1 MALKPLRKY
10 VEGTDIAYILNEA
23 AEKGI
28 VVRHTSSASGTGK
41 PGDANNLLEIPTNAS
56 GVPLG
61 ILATDVVSLDL
72 SRYEHL
78 ARYHRDETVVGSPVT
93 VVTHGFVYTNMWSGS
108 DPTAGAPAYYTAT
121 GKLTTTNTGSVSVGR
136 FRGVPD
142 SDGYVGV
149 DVTVRV

>member
-10 VEGTDIAYILNEA
+10 VEGTDIAHVLNEA

-28 VVRHTSSASGTGK
+28 VVRHVSTASGTGK
-41 PGDANNLLEIPTNAS
+41 PGDASNTIEIPTNAS

-72 SRYEHL
+72 SRYEHI
-78 ARYHRDETVVGSPVT
+78 ARFHRDETTLGNPVT
-93 VVTHGFVYTNMWSGS
+93 VVTHGFVYTNMWSGT
-108 DPTAGAPAYYTAT
+108 DPTPGASAYYTAT
-121 GKLTTTNTGSVSVGR
+121 GKLTTTNTGSVVVGR

-142 SDGYVGV
+142 ADDYVGV

>member
-10 VEGTDIAYILNEA
+10 IEGNDIAHVLNEA

-28 VVRHTSSASGTGK
+28 VVRHVSGSTGTGK
-41 PGDANNLLEIPTNAS
+41 PGDANNLIEIPTNAS

-61 ILATDVVSLDL
+61 ILATDVVSIDL
-72 SRYEHL
+72 SRYEHI
-78 ARYHRDETVVGSPVT
+78 ARYHRDEVPVGSPVT

-108 DPTAGAPAYYTAT
+108 DPTPGASAYYTAT
-121 GKLTTTNTGSVSVGR
+121 GKLTSTNTGSVVVGR
-136 FRGVPD
+136 FRGAPD

>member
-10 VEGTDIAYILNEA
+10 VEGTDIAHVLNEA

-28 VVRHTSSASGTGK
+28 VVRHVSTASGTGK
-41 PGDANNLLEIPTNAS
+41 PGDANNLIEIPTNAS

-61 ILATDVVSLDL
+61 VLATDVVSLDL

-78 ARYHRDETVVGSPVT
+78 ARYHRDETTVGSPVT

-108 DPTAGAPAYYTAT
+108 NPTAGAPAYYTAT
-121 GKLTTTNTGSVSVGR
+121 GKLTSTNTGSVSVGR
-136 FRGVPD
+136 FRGAPD
-142 SDGYVGV
+142 ADGYVGV
-149 DVTVRV
+149 DVTVGV

>member
-10 VEGTDIAYILNEA
+10 VEGTDIAHVLNEA

-28 VVRHTSSASGTGK
+28 VVRHVSTASGAGK
-41 PGDANNLLEIPTNAS
+41 PGDANNLIEIPTNAS

-78 ARYHRDETVVGSPVT
+78 ARFHRDETTVGSPVT

-108 DPTAGAPAYYTAT
+108 DPTAGAAAYYTAT
-121 GKLTTTNTGSVSVGR
+121 GKLTTSATGSVQVGR
-136 FRGVPD
+136 FRGTPD
-142 SDGYVGV
+142 ADGYVGV
-149 DVTVRV
+149 DVTVGV

>member
-1 MALKPLRKY
+1 M
-10 VEGTDIAYILNEA
+10 
-23 AEKGI
+23 
-28 VVRHTSSASGTGK
+28 
-41 PGDANNLLEIPTNAS
+41 
-56 GVPLG
+56 
-61 ILATDVVSLDL
+61 
-72 SRYEHL
+72 
-78 ARYHRDETVVGSPVT
+78 T